1 MTNLLKSPILVR
13 LLSKLTGSS
22 KRRSRDSLRT
32 ILENL
37 ESRALLS
44 AAGGESLSLVGD
56 VQTIDG
62 PQHGKAAVPKID
74 GVAGTFSVSGGNI
87 GTGSLTITQSA
98 QHIDGVFDTQGLISG
113 TFSADFRTAKAR
125 TAKGTAAFQFNG
137 DDVPGTYKFTIHFKK
152 NLDFTY
158 RYR

>member
-1 MTNLLKSPILVR
+1 MTNLLKSPILDR
-13 LLSKLTGSS
+13 LLSKLIGSS
-22 KRRSRDSLRT
+22 KRRPRISLGT
-32 ILENL
+32 TLENL

-44 AAGGESLSLVGD
+44 AVGAESLCIAID

-62 PQHGKAAVPKID
+62 PQHGKAAVPKVA

-87 GTGSLTITQSA
+87 GSGSLTITQTG
-98 QHIDGVFDTQGLISG
+98 QHLDGVFDTNGLISG
-113 TFSADFRTAKAR
+113 TFSADFKTAKAR
-125 TAKGTAAFQFNG
+125 TAKGTAALQFNG
-137 DDVPGTYKFTIHFKK
+137 DDAPGIYKFTIHYKK